1 MPLPGIFFFT
11 VFYIFLIQTNE
22 EKEGRDPMY
31 LERMKMHLS
40 RSLNHPYLKSVRG
53 MLKGVVGWTLAQSSS
68 LTAIIRSQ
76 HIFLAQ
82 LV

>member
-53 MLKGVVGWTLAQSSS
+53 MLKSVVGWTLAQSSS

-76 HIFLAQ
+76 HIVLAQ